1 MEQIPDWIRQAREKW
16 EHRGKVRPAFA
27 EPIETGQESVW
38 DYPRPP
44 RVEADA
50 RHVVVKWNEIVVAE
64 TTGAMRVLETASPP
78 TFYLPPE
85 DVRLELL
92 SGSPSA
98 SVCEWKGPASYWS
111 LAFPEGPVL
120 PNVGWTYREPFQ
132 ELDQIADYI
141 SFYPARLACFIAG
154 VRVEPQPGNVYGG
167 WVTPDVV
174 GPFKGEPGTEGW

>member
-1 MEQIPDWIRQAREKW
+1 MV
-16 EHRGKVRPAFA
+16 GC
-27 EPIETGQESVW
+27 
-38 DYPRPP
+38 
-44 RVEADA
+44 A
-50 RHVVVKWNEIVVAE
+50 RHSLNPSRRDKSRFGTILVRRGLRLTPETLVVKWNEIVVAA

-132 ELDQIADYI
+132 GFDQIVDYI